1 MIGGELKVISQ
12 AWECQKAAGI
22 DTVPVPIEKYLQ
34 VVQADMEVRYDLE
47 PDEAGQCF
55 EIGSK
60 RIIWTNGTHSV
71 ERQRFTVL
79 HEIAHLYLN
88 LPSKHGRTLSVNELL
103 RYSSRPHE
111 EILCDVFASECLFP
125 RRLFTAD
132 VGKHACGMQSVQVI
146 AEAYGAS
153 LTATGSRFAAYS
165 RETCAW
171 ILADDRRV
179 RYVSCSPSLRET
191 GFWLPIGIEVPKR
204 TALGKLIAGAGDG
217 KQEVVPL
224 FAWTNNE
231 CKGISEFCEE
241 AILVPSLSQGMALIW
256 ADEMGERDRPSAST
270 RAADNELLPELDG
283 QLQFSKRTRRK

>member
-1 MIGGELKVISQ
+1 MIAGELKVVGQ

-34 VVQADMEVRYDLE
+34 VVHAEMEVRYDLE

-60 RIIWTNGTHSV
+60 RIIWINGNHSP
-71 ERQRFTVL
+71 ERQRFTAL

-103 RYSSRPHE
+103 RYSSRPPE

-132 VGKHACGMQSVQVI
+132 IGKHACGMQSVQTI
-146 AEAYGAS
+146 AEDYLAS

-165 RETCAW
+165 RDACAW

-179 RYVSCSPSLRET
+179 RYVSCSSTLRDA
-191 GFWLPIGIEVPKR
+191 GFWLPIGIEVPKH
-204 TALGKLIAGAGDG
+204 TVLGKLIAGSGDG
-217 KQEVVPL
+217 RQEAVPV

-231 CKGISEFCEE
+231 CKGISEFYEE
-241 AILVPSLSQGMALIW
+241 AILVPSLSQGVALIW
-256 ADEMGERDRPSAST
+256 AEEMNERDRPTVTT
-270 RAADNELLPELDG
+270 RSEDDELLPELDG
-283 QLQFSKRTRRK
+283 QLQFGKRIRRR